1 MSKNL
6 IIVLMF
12 LLVSPFFLMA
22 NGAQDTDG
30 QKTIAFCFQDLE
42 TEFWVAGHKAITE
55 TLSEAGIKVIEKNA
69 SEDANRQL
77 EQVKVAIAQGVDGI
91 IIIPQDGESAVT
103 ISKVANEAGIPI
115 GVFNRPPSNDSA
127 DSIVVVAN
135 NEAIAEQAVEYMAQE
150 AKKLGRKVTPAI
162 MVGDLGDPNAV
173 GRRKGFYN
181 AINKYPELWTGEP
194 IEIPTK
200 WDANVGLANL
210 QSAMQANP
218 DIDFLFTS
226 SDFLFPVIKSVLAP
240 LGKWQKVGDPD
251 HVILGGLD
259 GDKTAARLLKEGYL
273 DATGVQN
280 LFAEAEMI
288 LTAMLK
294 AIESGETRPDVWL
307 DDEGF
312 ALTQGNL
319 ATREMEMWGSILL
332 AEENK

>member
-1 MSKNL
+1 MTKKL
-6 IIVLMF
+6 
-12 LLVSPFFLMA
+12 LLVLVVIMVVPFFAMA
-22 NGAQDTDG
+22 SGAQEDDG
-30 QKTIAFCFQDLE
+30 KMTIAFCFQDLE

-55 TLSEAGIKVIEKNA
+55 TLTASGISVIEKNA
-69 SEDANRQL
+69 NEDANRQL
-77 EQVKVAIAQGVDGI
+77 EQVKTAITQGVDGI

-103 ISKVANEAGIPI
+103 IAKVCNEAGVPI
-115 GVFNRPPSNDSA
+115 GIFNRPPSDDSA
-127 DSIVVVAN
+127 SALVVVAN
-135 NEAIAEQAVEYMAQE
+135 NEAIAEQAVEHMALE

-200 WDANVGLANL
+200 WDANVALANL

-240 LGKWQKVGDPD
+240 LGKWNKVGADN
-251 HVILGGLD
+251 HIILGGLD
-259 GDKTAARLLKEGYL
+259 GDKTACQLLKDGYL
-273 DATGVQN
+273 DSTGVQN

-288 LTAMLK
+288 LSAMLK
-294 AIESGETRPDVWL
+294 AIEAGEDKPNEWL
-307 DDEGF
+307 YDKGF
-312 ALTQGNL
+312 ALTQANL
-319 ATREMEMWGSILL
+319 ATREMEMWGCKLL
-332 AEENK
+332 AEE